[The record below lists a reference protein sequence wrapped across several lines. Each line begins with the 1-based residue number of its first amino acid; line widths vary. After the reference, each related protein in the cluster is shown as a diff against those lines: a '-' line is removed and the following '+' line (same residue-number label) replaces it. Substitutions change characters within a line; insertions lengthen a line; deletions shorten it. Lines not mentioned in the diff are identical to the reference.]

1 MEEPTKVRRVVL
13 RCPFCFTLNKV
24 DMGKA
29 AERPKCGK
37 CERPILLDRPVRISE
52 EDFDR
57 SVLQAAVPVLVD
69 FYADWCGPCR
79 MVAPLMDEI
88 AREHTGRLLVAKVDT
103 DRSPSVSRTLGIQSI
118 PTVILFAGG
127 REVRRSIGFDP
138 QAIRGMAKETS

>member
-1 MEEPTKVRRVVL
+1 MEEPTKLRRVVV
-13 RCPFCFTLNKV
+13 RCSFCFTLNKV

-37 CERPILLDRPVRISE
+37 CKRPILLDRPVRISE
-52 EDFDR
+52 EDFDQ
-57 SVLQAAVPVLVD
+57 SVLQAEVPVLVD

-88 AREHTGRLLVAKVDT
+88 ARENMGRLLVAKVDT

-118 PTVILFAGG
+118 PTVILFSGG